1 LTPDIIDVPVGP
13 HGIGECTRIA
23 RVLQLVGDKWTVL
36 IVMQLGLHGTV
47 RFNELKRLIGGI
59 TQRMLTLTLRSL
71 ERDGMVARR
80 VYPTVPPKVEYAL
93 TPLGKSLLV
102 PISHLGGWAREHMDA
117 IDDARSQFDQAQQVA
132 AE

>member
-1 LTPDIIDVPVGP
+1 MTPGITPVPIAP

-36 IVMQLGLHGTV
+36 IVMQLGLRGTV
-47 RFNELKRLIGGI
+47 RFNELKRMIGGI

-80 VYPTVPPKVEYAL
+80 VYPTVPPKVEYSL
-93 TPLGKSLLV
+93 TPLGQSLLA
-102 PISHLGGWAREHMDA
+102 PINHLGGWARENMDA
-117 IDDARSQFDQAQQVA
+117 IDGARLEFDQAQQAA